1 MFFALRVSNRIRHA
15 FRACVVPN
23 AIRRDYS
30 RFIDF
35 LDLSPAMARE
45 IALIDSLQQADVGI
59 ERAAY
64 EVLRLEYLLAAE
76 TLRDMTLTPEIAT
89 VCERAALGCVAAA
102 GSLALD
108 LRLPGEQV
116 ARDFRG
122 LGNSATRHAAVSLR
136 LVAA

>member
-15 FRACVVPN
+15 FRACVVPR
-23 AIRRDYS
+23 AVRRDYT

-45 IALIDSLQQADVGI
+45 IALIDSLQEADVGI

-76 TLRDMTLTPEIAT
+76 ALRDTTLAPEIAT
-89 VCERAALGCVAAA
+89 VCERAALGCFAAA
-102 GSLALD
+102 GSLALE
-108 LRLPGEQV
+108 LGLPGEQV
-116 ARDFRG
+116 ARDFRRF
-122 LGNSATRHAAVSLR
+122 GNAAMRHAVVTLR
-136 LVAA
+136 PLAA

>member
-15 FRACVVPN
+15 FRACVVPS

-76 TLRDMTLTPEIAT
+76 TLRDTTLAPEIAT

-102 GSLALD
+102 GSLALE
-108 LRLPGEQV
+108 LGLPGEQV

-122 LGNSATRHAAVSLR
+122 LRSSATRHAAFALR
-136 LVAA
+136 PLAA

>member
-15 FRACVVPN
+15 FRACVIPRV
-23 AIRRDYS
+23 IRRDYA

-76 TLRDMTLTPEIAT
+76 ALRDTMLAPEIAT
-89 VCERAALGCVAAA
+89 VCERAALGCFAAA
-102 GSLALD
+102 GSLALE
-108 LRLPGEQV
+108 LGLPGEQV

-122 LGNSATRHAAVSLR
+122 LRSSAMRHATFALR
-136 LVAA
+136 PLAA